1 MSLCV
6 QRKRGNQARGYQ
18 RKMRLPRDGEEEPKD
33 SSDPPWTDS
42 TATKLTGRGEVPGCV
57 WLAAD
62 PWRFGAFLQAMR
74 GDRGQPWSWIFP
86 CLYNPCPVT
95 CWQITLQ
102 KRHTF
107 KHLHSQDERG
117 GTPTVVKRKES
128 WLIAKE
134 DHREAGLESRHLCE
148 EFSSRAVEQWW
159 RKLSIFNITL
169 NISSWYDDIF
179 VNVYKE

>member
-6 QRKRGNQARGYQ
+6 QRKGGKQARGYQ
-18 RKMRLPRDGEEEPKD
+18 RKMRLSRDWEKEPKD

-42 TATKLTGRGEVPGCV
+42 TATELTSHGEVPGCA
-57 WLAAD
+57 WLATD
-62 PWRFGAFLQAMR
+62 PWRFRAFLQAMR

-86 CLYNPCPVT
+86 CLYNPCAVT

-102 KRHTF
+102 KRQTF

-128 WLIAKE
+128 LLIDERNRARIDICVRSSHWE
-134 DHREAGLESRHLCE
+134 LLSNDE
-148 EFSSRAVEQWW
+148 EHYQY
-159 RKLSIFNITL
+159 LI
-169 NISSWYDDIF
+169 
-179 VNVYKE
+179 